1 MGWFL
6 NLLDRP
12 INRFIIDMISQFLFL
27 VLLSVCVAFQIQKDK
42 QVGIQQ
48 PYNFE
53 PINWVILLWTVASLI
68 RDIYSMGTMMTKKIV
83 FYDRKRII
91 WDSIM
96 DILFIVAILS
106 KVSINVIIL
115 HLVSISETMP
125 KFMMI
130 NKVGIFFNST

>member
-27 VLLSVCVAFQIQKDK
+27 ILLSICVAFQIQKDK

-96 DILFIVAILS
+96 DVLFIVAILS
-106 KVSINVIIL
+106 KVCITVVIL
-115 HLVSISETMP
+115 QRVSISQIIQNM
-125 KFMMI
+125 
-130 NKVGIFFNST
+130 

>member
-1 MGWFL
+1 MRWFL

-27 VLLSVCVAFQIQKDK
+27 VLLSICVAFQIQKDK
-42 QVGIQQ
+42 QVGIQE

-83 FYDRKRII
+83 FYDRKRIV

-115 HLVSISETMP
+115 NQVSTNS
-125 KFMMI
+125 
-130 NKVGIFFNST
+130 NKMYDDL

>member
-115 HLVSISETMP
+115 HLV
-125 KFMMI
+125 
-130 NKVGIFFNST
+130 IFRNYAEIYDDQ

>member
-27 VLLSVCVAFQIQKDK
+27 VLLSICVAFQIQKDK

-115 HLVSISETMP
+115 HLV
-125 KFMMI
+125 
-130 NKVGIFFNST
+130 IFRNYAEIYDDQ

>member
-115 HLVSISETMP
+115 HLVSILCR
-125 KFMMI
+125 
-130 NKVGIFFNST
+130 NL

>member
-27 VLLSVCVAFQIQKDK
+27 VLLSICVAFQIQKDK
-42 QVGIQQ
+42 QVGIQE

-115 HLVSISETMP
+115 HQVSKIVT
-125 KFMMI
+125 KCMMI
-130 NKVGIFFNST
+130 YKVEKIFNST

>member
-27 VLLSVCVAFQIQKDK
+27 ILLSICVAFQIQKDK

-48 PYNFE
+48 AYNFE

-83 FYDRKRII
+83 FYDRKRIL

-96 DILFIVAILS
+96 DVLFIVAILS
-106 KVSINVIIL
+106 KVCINLVTL
-115 HLVSISETMP
+115 QRVSISQI
-125 KFMMI
+125 KQK
-130 NKVGIFFNST
+130 N

>member
-6 NLLDRP
+6 TLLDRP

-27 VLLSVCVAFQIQKDK
+27 VLLSICVAFQIQKDK
-42 QVGIQQ
+42 QVGIQE

-53 PINWVILLWTVASLI
+53 PINWVILLWAVASLI

-83 FYDRKRII
+83 FYDRKRIV

-106 KVSINVIIL
+106 KVRINVILL
-115 HLVSISETMP
+115 HQVSIWISP
-125 KFMMI
+125 NS
-130 NKVGIFFNST
+130 NKMYDDL

>member
-1 MGWFL
+1 MLFYRFRSPLGWFL

-12 INRFIIDMISQFLFL
+12 INRFIIDIISQLLFL
-27 VLLSVCVAFQIQKDK
+27 VLLSVCVAFQIAKDK
-42 QVGIQQ
+42 QIGIQQ

-53 PINWVILLWTVASLI
+53 PINWVILVWTVASLV
-68 RDIYSMGTMMTKKIV
+68 RDVYSMVTMMTRKTV

-106 KVSINVIIL
+106 KVYNNFYTLARYNCFDAIPGN
-115 HLVSISETMP
+115 T
-125 KFMMI
+125 
-130 NKVGIFFNST
+130 

>member
-1 MGWFL
+1 
-6 NLLDRP
+6 
-12 INRFIIDMISQFLFL
+12 MISQFLFL
-27 VLLSVCVAFQIQKDK
+27 VLLSICVAFQIQKDK
-42 QVGIQQ
+42 QVGIQE

-53 PINWVILLWTVASLI
+53 PINWVILLWAVASLI

-83 FYDRKRII
+83 FYDRKRIV

-115 HLVSISETMP
+115 NQVSTNS
-125 KFMMI
+125 
-130 NKVGIFFNST
+130 NKMYDDL

>member
-115 HLVSISETMP
+115 HLVSICYAE
-125 KFMMI
+125 I
-130 NKVGIFFNST
+130 YDDQ

>member
-27 VLLSVCVAFQIQKDK
+27 VLLSICVAFQIQKDK
-42 QVGIQQ
+42 QVGIQE

-53 PINWVILLWTVASLI
+53 PINWVILLWAVASLI
-68 RDIYSMGTMMTKKIV
+68 RDVYSMGTMMTKKIV

-91 WDSIM
+91 WDSVM

-106 KVSINVIIL
+106 KVCINIIIL
-115 HLVSISETMP
+115 QQV
-125 KFMMI
+125 
-130 NKVGIFFNST
+130 